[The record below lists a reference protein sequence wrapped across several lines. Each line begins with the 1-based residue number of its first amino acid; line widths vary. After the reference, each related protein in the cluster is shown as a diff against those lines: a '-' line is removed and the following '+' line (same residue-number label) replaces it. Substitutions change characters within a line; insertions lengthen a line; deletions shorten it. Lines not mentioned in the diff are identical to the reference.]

1 MKNKKI
7 LKIIGLI
14 GSSIL
19 IMISPLV
26 FLGIVKIGGWLAFQL
41 ENGQYAISSNS
52 AQGIWLIWGMLMVMA
67 YVLLVIILLGCCFIE
82 WSD

>member
-1 MKNKKI
+1 MKNKKR
-7 LKIIGLI
+7 LKRIGLV
-14 GSSIL
+14 GNTIL

-41 ENGQYAISSNS
+41 ENGQYAISSDS
-52 AQGIWLIWGMLMVMA
+52 AQGIWVMWGMVMVIA
-67 YVLLVIILLGCCFIE
+67 YFLLIFIWLGCCFIE